1 MLRAGSSRA
10 CHRVHNLS
18 IDSSTLTQPGI
29 VIMQTIM
36 SGRIS
41 KHFPHSKSQGTRST
55 KEAGRSESK
64 LSRAGSGLQASTG
77 DACTGL

>member
-1 MLRAGSSRA
+1 MTHGGARPVDRQLGFHFCLR
-10 CHRVHNLS
+10 
-18 IDSSTLTQPGI
+18 I
-29 VIMQTIM
+29 VDMQTIM

-77 DACTGL
+77 DPLTGLCSSERF